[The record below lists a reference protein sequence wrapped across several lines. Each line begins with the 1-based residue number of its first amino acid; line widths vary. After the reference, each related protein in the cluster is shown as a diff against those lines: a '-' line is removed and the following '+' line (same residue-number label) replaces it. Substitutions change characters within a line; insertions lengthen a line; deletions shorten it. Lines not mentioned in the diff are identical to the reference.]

1 MKHNIILNLLLV
13 LLLSAC
19 GNNKEVFIIEG
30 RINNLG
36 GRPLYAL
43 YETPDGIAKDTLI
56 PYEGKIEMRGSSD
69 HLVAVQLYKT
79 GWEPFMRLY
88 LRNNERVEIEGDANI
103 PYEIKMKGSKL
114 NRNLWK
120 LICDNN
126 ELFEMAQSAGQKDMR
141 AFGRINGKNRDIAR
155 LDSCLIN
162 FIDRHP
168 KNMLS
173 SILIG
178 DYLLRYD
185 NVDLCDSLWQNLNE
199 KALWTPAGEALEHMK
214 DITSFNDDNLRLPHM
229 RYFDDTDTM
238 RYLAPRNSKA
248 TLLCIWRADG
258 KNASL
263 HHSELEK
270 YATRYNKET
279 LQVVAISFD
288 SDTALW
294 HKIVRRDTSR
304 VIDLWNDN
312 VFTSRSMKNHNLTR
326 IPTFMLADSKGN
338 IVVRTSHLPDADVER
353 QLDSLIQVSDYV
365 IDKPIFNP

>member
-1 MKHNIILNLLLV
+1 
-13 LLLSAC
+13 
-19 GNNKEVFIIEG
+19 
-30 RINNLG
+30 
-36 GRPLYAL
+36 
-43 YETPDGIAKDTLI
+43 
-56 PYEGKIEMRGSSD
+56 
-69 HLVAVQLYKT
+69 
-79 GWEPFMRLY
+79 MRLY

-214 DITSFNDDNLRLPHM
+214 DSWVSSTLPSLQMGHLQPSTRVPLATNFCADFLRRP
-229 RYFDDTDTM
+229 
-238 RYLAPRNSKA
+238 SSGKA
-248 TLLCIWRADG
+248 TADRLLRA
-258 KNASL
+258 
-263 HHSELEK
+263 
-270 YATRYNKET
+270 
-279 LQVVAISFD
+279 
-288 SDTALW
+288 
-294 HKIVRRDTSR
+294 
-304 VIDLWNDN
+304 
-312 VFTSRSMKNHNLTR
+312 
-326 IPTFMLADSKGN
+326 
-338 IVVRTSHLPDADVER
+338 
-353 QLDSLIQVSDYV
+353 
-365 IDKPIFNP
+365 